1 MTKLA
6 PVCVLSFRPPQARV
20 AFLLPPGRGE
30 ERASRKGSAPTLT
43 QSATLRKTSNPTMQW
58 REAAARVR
66 QIPPRAS
73 GEGISRVQNARN
85 SSASQPAQPLGE
97 AGSCQDSR
105 LRKFQSPSK
114 ESRIAR
120 EPRSGASPRQIPEK
134 VVARQLPRPSPRFPL
149 SRSSRRLPGEMVLQS
164 EGSPRIPPAPP

>member
-6 PVCVLSFRPPQARV
+6 PVCALSFRPPRARA

-30 ERASRKGSAPTLT
+30 ERASRKGSAPTLP
-43 QSATLRKTSNPTMQW
+43 QSATLRKTSNPAMQW
-58 REAAARVR
+58 REAAARLR

-97 AGSCQDSR
+97 AGSWQDSR
-105 LRKFQSPSK
+105 LDRKST
-114 ESRIAR
+114 R
-120 EPRSGASPRQIPEK
+120 
-134 VVARQLPRPSPRFPL
+134 LN
-149 SRSSRRLPGEMVLQS
+149 SSHVE
-164 EGSPRIPPAPP
+164 